1 MGKDAVAKSLCE
13 RTERGRE
20 SERERGRERDRCR
33 STVLEAAGVL
43 PTLCSSRKNRQSRSQ
58 RACLSPRLALIRF
71 SEIGHPKSKGGRSG
85 ARPELVMRQARG
97 HGTLDGRKSRAPVQ
111 GRVPHFAENQSSRPD
126 KWTHRRARFHLAA
139 HTHSDCHVT
148 AEHDQET
155 RQSSKRS
162 VSTARSASSGM

>member
-1 MGKDAVAKSLCE
+1 MRGWMDRAEGRGEIEAMGKDAVAKSLCE
-13 RTERGRE
+13 RA
-20 SERERGRERDRCR
+20 RERDWCS
-33 STVLEAAGVL
+33 STVWKLQPGVL

-111 GRVPHFAENQSSRPD
+111 GRVPHLAENQSSRPD

-139 HTHSDCHVT
+139 HTHPDCHVT

-155 RQSSKRS
+155 R
-162 VSTARSASSGM
+162 